1 MPDNYYE
8 EEEFQ
13 SKFDGKTL
21 KRILG
26 LTKPHLKWV
35 IGFLITISLVAALD
49 AVSTYI
55 TKRIVDNGIIAKDT
69 TVLIN
74 SLILYGSLILI
85 QAASVFLFIYLA
97 GILGERIRYDLRK
110 MMFNHLQAL
119 SLNYY
124 SKTPVGWIMARVTSD
139 SERVADLVT
148 WGMVDTTW
156 GIVSILL
163 PLKIQNKSFKA

>member
-26 LTKPHLKWV
+26 LTRPHLKWV

-55 TKRIVDNGIIAKDT
+55 TKRIVDDGIVAKNT
-69 TVLIN
+69 AVLIN
-74 SLILYGSLILI
+74 SINT
-85 QAASVFLFIYLA
+85 VRHDHHRA
-97 GILGERIRYDLRK
+97 GCQCLPV
-110 MMFNHLQAL
+110 HLL
-119 SLNYY
+119 CRHS
-124 SKTPVGWIMARVTSD
+124 R
-139 SERVADLVT
+139 
-148 WGMVDTTW
+148 
-156 GIVSILL
+156 
-163 PLKIQNKSFKA
+163 